1 MIKWRIDKD
10 NKIPLYLQLK
20 DLIKFYI
27 STGAVKDSQQLPGV
41 NQLARELQINFETV
55 RKAYKELEKEGL
67 IFMGRGKG
75 TYATL
80 HKTASSGKQ
89 RFFPW
94 EKDPQETVKMVV
106 RKMLQNGESPEEIR
120 GVFRD
125 ILDDVFAERQME
137 TVIFTECNI
146 HQVKEI
152 SKILADYLKISVKP
166 VLLEDLKDEVK
177 KVIAGSGELLAII
190 TTGFHVSEVQEIL
203 EGSPVDIHVLITSMS
218 PEAMREISLLEKDSV
233 FGFICRDQESM
244 VFYKELLQTEFGGN
258 TPIQC
263 CTVSQKAE
271 VKRVI
276 DKVDAL
282 LVTPP
287 VFEQIKKASPPGKP
301 LFNVF
306 DRIDP
311 MSLKLIKDR
320 ILGS

>member
-1 MIKWRIDKD
+1 MIKWRIDKN

-27 STGAVKDSQQLPGV
+27 STGAIQDSQQLPGV
-41 NQLARELQINFETV
+41 NQLARDLKINFETV

-80 HKTASSGKQ
+80 HKSAASYKQ
-89 RFFPW
+89 RYLPW
-94 EKDPQETVKMVV
+94 EKDPQETVRVLT
-106 RKMLQNGESPEEIR
+106 RRMLQAGRNPEEIHR
-120 GVFRD
+120 LFQR
-125 ILDDVFAERQME
+125 ILDDVLAERSRA
-137 TVIFTECNI
+137 TVVFTECNL

-152 SKILADYLKISVKP
+152 SSLLTDYLKMNVKP
-166 VLLEDLKDEVK
+166 VLLEDLKDVVK
-177 KVIAGSGELLAII
+177 KIYAGGGELVAII
-190 TTGFHVSEVQEIL
+190 TTGFHISEVREIL
-203 EGSPVDIHVLITSMS
+203 EGTPVDIHVLITSMS
-218 PEAMREISLLEKDSV
+218 PEAMREISSVEKDSV

-244 VFYKELLQTEFGGN
+244 VFYRDLLETEFGGKAS
-258 TPIQC
+258 IEC
-263 CTVSQKAE
+263 CTLSQKE
-271 VKRVI
+271 QVKRIISEADV
-276 DKVDAL
+276 L

-287 VFEQIKKASPPGKP
+287 VYEQIKATSPPEKP

-320 ILGS
+320 LLNV